1 MGYYGIKPN
10 YERKTIKK
18 YLHNLE
24 FRLGEHY
31 DEIDFTDISHWCSKV
46 YNKAKDLNKQII
58 VNVDI
63 KFESNG
69 SCESTEIICL
79 VPFYKCE
86 ETDKEYN
93 ERIAEEEKEYNE
105 YLEAVKN
112 SEYLKDLKEYE
123 RIKNKYGL

>member
-24 FRLGEHY
+24 FRLGEQY
-31 DEIDFTDISHWCSKV
+31 DEIDFTDIFHWCSKV
-46 YNKAKDLNKQII
+46 YNKAKDLDKQII
-58 VNVDI
+58 LDVDI

-79 VPFYKCE
+79 VPFYECE
-86 ETDKEYN
+86 ETDEEYN